1 MISDIIELYNFVKR
15 MSEDYKNNKKMEFE
29 TYIDDVY
36 KKSNVVLKDYMEIF
50 SVIRTNISEKKWDAN
65 DVILYIEK
73 VEYKHKDMRIYL
85 RTLRETKIPLGV
97 ICQDDYET
105 FLTSVI
111 QLLTCH
117 VGLSNTHTLLGFVDS
132 CRHYSLCN
140 IEEQREKIFWLAN
153 GTLKGLE
160 IIWENICTYY
170 NKIKV

>member
-36 KKSNVVLKDYMEIF
+36 QKSSVVLKDYMEIF
-50 SVIRTNISEKKWDAN
+50 SVIRTNLTEEKWDAK

-85 RTLRETKIPLGV
+85 RTLRETRIPLGI

-117 VGLSNTHTLLGFVDS
+117 TGTSNHHTLLGFVDS
-132 CRHYSLCN
+132 CRCYSSYN
-140 IEEQREKIFWLAN
+140 IEEQREQISSLAN
-153 GTLKGLE
+153 STLRGLE